1 MMTMSVFSKLVPFSR
16 VNAQVIF
23 NSFTRGA
30 KELNGF
36 EFAVGLIIISY
47 SNYRNK
53 LKLLFRI
60 FDMDQTGTLSVD
72 EAL

>member
-1 MMTMSVFSKLVPFSR
+1 M
-16 VNAQVIF
+16 
-23 NSFTRGA
+23 
-30 KELNGF
+30 NGF